1 MKKSISLAMALLMA
15 LSFASC
21 SETPHTHEFSSAWEK
36 DATHHWHAATCE
48 HTEEKGSYAEHKDVN
63 NDGVC
68 DDCQYTD
75 SAHVHTYASQW
86 SANATH
92 HWHATD
98 CGHSLVDGKAE
109 HTVDPFGNCDVC
121 GAAIAT
127 PDVSTVEKAIALGVI
142 AGDKVNSGKIEQTM
156 KSLDEYGSYQDE
168 VITQINY
175 EVAQDYAHI
184 TKTEWDDY
192 YSVYSTTQ
200 NWYTKFEANGEEKV
214 FGVKYN
220 DWSSWTIV
228 RDYEEMIVGMEEGY
242 AFEILDGYY
251 GVEKLVSGLYALGAE
266 EANNQMMEMAE
277 DGIYGFSFEYVA
289 TSIYQFNVYFTLG
302 SEYNFNKVMV
312 GVGRWF
318 APETTGEGEDV
329 VYSIPQVEVEEGVFE
344 DADADMVSLYVIE
357 QVTGES
363 ITPQNTP
370 DMLLADSFKLMNDA
384 EEVTEDTVIE
394 VVAGEE
400 KYLSIAEILPETAM
414 FKLDTIEV
422 TAVDE
427 DGNPLDES
435 ILYSDVNTY
444 SNKVTLTAK
453 DAFENAVVTVK
464 SNKVVK
470 TFKLTATLPPVESIV
485 ASNSMYGYTTIT
497 TADMYLGTTYSFYAV
512 IAPEYA
518 DSAYTV
524 SIKSKPQESTAA
536 SLVFEQSS
544 GKEVFTPDVL
554 GEYVIELVSVA
565 DNTVTAELTINVVAK
580 PDLTQKFIG
589 QYSAGWEN
597 MSYLLVTFTP
607 NTDAK
612 TGTIVAAFSGYI
624 GQSDYCELTETL
636 SYSYNDTDDTITLT
650 HVSGDE
656 NVLNSITFDANYN
669 MKVAF
674 AQNSNMGNL
683 APYTPPQ
690 PIDDIVGE
698 YTWAESYEGEER
710 PAGNIRYKLTLNSD
724 GTATL
729 EKGAWN
735 PTGGAYGWG
744 SYDVE
749 ESVSFNVTVTMNGE
763 DYVIDVTEITDDSSM
778 TGFTVDTVLD
788 YNVTEEEDYWGGMNE
803 IYTITVELN
812 GTSIAMKY

>member
-127 PDVSTVEKAIALGVI
+127 PDVSTVEKAVALGVV
-142 AGDKVNSGKIEQTM
+142 AGDKVNGGKIEQRM
-156 KSLDEYGSYQDE
+156 KALGEYGYQDE

-175 EVAQDYAHI
+175 EVAEDYAHI
-184 TKTEWDDY
+184 TKKSYDSEY
-192 YSVYSTTQ
+192 CGYIVSE

-214 FGVKYN
+214 FGVKYY
-220 DWSSWTIV
+220 DYGAWTIV
-228 RDYEEMIVGMEEGY
+228 RDYEEMVVGMEEGY
-242 AFEILDGYY
+242 TFEILEGYY
-251 GVEKLVSGLYALGAE
+251 GIENLVSGLYALGAE
-266 EANNQMMEMAE
+266 EANNQMLEMVE
-277 DGIYGFSFEYVA
+277 DGMYGFSFEYVSG
-289 TSIYQFNVYFTLG
+289 SIYQINVAFEIG
-302 SEYNFNKVMV
+302 AEYNFKNVAV
-312 GVGRWF
+312 SVERWY

-329 VYSIPQVEVEEGVFE
+329 VYSIPQVEVEENVFE
-344 DADADMVSLYVIE
+344 NADADMVSVYFIE
-357 QVTGES
+357 QVAGES
-363 ITPQNTP
+363 YAKQNTP
-370 DMLLADSFKLMNDA
+370 DELLASSFKLMNGT
-384 EEVTEDTVIE
+384 EEVTEATVIE

-400 KYLSIAEILPETAM
+400 KSLAMAEILPETAM
-414 FKLDTIEV
+414 LKLDTIEV

-427 DGNPLDES
+427 DGNPLEVS
-435 ILYSDVNTY
+435 VLSASANTY
-444 SNKVTLTAK
+444 SGEITLTAK
-453 DAFENAVVTVK
+453 GAFENAVVTVK

-470 TFKLTATLPPVESIV
+470 TFKLTATLPPVESIK

-497 TADMYLGTTYSFYAV
+497 TAEMYLGKTYSFYAV
-512 IAPEYA
+512 TAPEYA
-518 DSAYTV
+518 DSTYTA
-524 SIKSKPQESTAA
+524 SIKTKPQESTAA

-565 DNTVTAELTINVVAK
+565 DNSIKAELTINVVAK
-580 PDLTQKFIG
+580 PDLTQKFTG
-589 QYSAGWEN
+589 QYSAGREGMN
-597 MSYLLVTFTP
+597 YLLVTFTP

-612 TGTIVAAFSGYI
+612 TDTIVANYAGYV
-624 GQSDYCELTETL
+624 GRGDYCELTETL
-636 SYSYNDTDDTITLT
+636 SYSYNATDDTITLT
-650 HVSGDE
+650 HESGDE

-669 MKVAF
+669 MNVVY
-674 AQNSNMGNL
+674 AQRGQQGIL
-683 APYTPPQ
+683 AVYTPPQ
-690 PIDDIVGE
+690 PIDEIAGE
-698 YTWAESYEGEER
+698 YTWFESYEGEEEGEER
-710 PAGNIRYKLTLNSD
+710 PAGNIRYKLTLNKD

-735 PTGGAYGWG
+735 PTGGQWGWG

-763 DYVIDVTEITDDSSM
+763 DYVIVVTKITDGSSM
-778 TGFTVDTVLD
+778 TGFTVDTVLE
-788 YNVTEEEDYWGGMNE
+788 YSVTEGEYYDAY
-803 IYTITVELN
+803 IITVELS
-812 GTSIAMKY
+812 GTSIAMMR

>member
-109 HTVDPFGNCDVC
+109 HTVDPFGKCDVC
-121 GAAIAT
+121 GATIAT

-142 AGDKVNSGKIEQTM
+142 AGDKVNSGKIEQRT
-156 KSLDEYGSYQDE
+156 KALGEYGYQDE

-184 TKTEWDDY
+184 TKTEWDDNN
-192 YSVYSTTQ
+192 SVYSTTQ

-228 RDYEEMIVGMEEGY
+228 RDNEEMIVGMEEGY
-242 AFEILDGYY
+242 AFEILDRYY

-266 EANNQMMEMAE
+266 EANNQMLEMAK

-289 TSIYQFNVYFTLG
+289 TNIYQINVDFEIG
-302 SEYNFNKVMV
+302 AEYNFKNVAV
-312 GVGRWF
+312 SVERWY

-329 VYSIPQVEVEEGVFE
+329 VYSIPQVEVEKGVFE

-370 DMLLADSFKLMNDA
+370 DMLLADSFKLMNGT

-400 KYLSIAEILPETAM
+400 KSLAMAEILPETAM
-414 FKLDTIEV
+414 LKLDTIEV

-427 DGNPLDES
+427 DGNSLEVS
-435 ILYSDVNTY
+435 VLSASANTY
-444 SNKVTLTAK
+444 SGEITLTAK
-453 DAFENAVVTVK
+453 GAFENAVVTVK

-470 TFKLTATLPPVESIV
+470 TFKLTATRPPVESIV

-497 TADMYLGTTYSFYAV
+497 TAEMYLGKTYSFYAV
-512 IAPEYA
+512 TAPKYA
-518 DSAYTV
+518 DSAYTA
-524 SIKSKPQESTAA
+524 SIKSKPQESTTV

-554 GEYVIELVSVA
+554 GTYVIELVSVA
-565 DNTVTAELTINVVAK
+565 DNTFTAELTINVVSK
-580 PDLTQKFIG
+580 PDLTKKFIG
-589 QYSAGWEN
+589 QYSAGREGMN
-597 MSYLLVTFTP
+597 YLLVTFKP
-607 NTDAK
+607 NTDDNGQV
-612 TGTIVAAFSGYI
+612 TGTIVANYAGYI
-624 GQSDYCELTETL
+624 GQNPCELTETL
-636 SYSYNDTDDTITLT
+636 TYSYNATDDTITLT
-650 HVSGDE
+650 HESGAE
-656 NVLNSITFDANYN
+656 NVLNSITFDDNFN
-669 MKVAF
+669 MKAVY
-674 AQNSNMGNL
+674 AQMGQQGML
-683 APYTPPQ
+683 AVYTPPQ
-690 PIDDIVGE
+690 PIDEIAGE
-698 YTWAESYEGEER
+698 YTWFESYEGEKR

-744 SYDVE
+744 AYNVE
-749 ESVSFNVTVTMNGE
+749 ESVSFKVTVTMNGE
-763 DYVIDVTEITDDSSM
+763 DYVIDVTEITDGSM
-778 TGFTVDTVLD
+778 TDFTVDTVLA
-788 YNVTEEEDYWGGMNE
+788 YSVTEITDDRGTYDAY
-803 IYTITVELN
+803 IITVGLN
-812 GTSIAMKY
+812 GTSIAMMR

>member
-48 HTEEKGSYAEHKDVN
+48 HTEEKGSYVEHKDVN

-156 KSLDEYGSYQDE
+156 KSLSEGSYQDE

-228 RDYEEMIVGMEEGY
+228 RDYEEMVVGMEEGY

-251 GVEKLVSGLYALGAE
+251 GVENLVSGLYELGAE
-266 EANNQMMEMAE
+266 EANNEMMEMAE

-370 DMLLADSFKLMNDA
+370 DMLLADSFKLMNDT

-400 KYLSIAEILPETAM
+400 KCLSIAEILPETAM

-427 DGNPLDES
+427 DGNPLDEDS
-435 ILYSDVNTY
+435 LYVDVNTY

-497 TADMYLGTTYSFYAV
+497 TADMHLGTTYSFYAV

-524 SIKSKPQESTAA
+524 SIKSKPQESTTA

-565 DNTVTAELTINVVAK
+565 DNTVKAELTINVVAK
-580 PDLTQKFIG
+580 PDLTKKFSG
-589 QYSAGWEN
+589 QYSAGWN
-597 MSYLLVTFTP
+597 DDLIVTFMP

-624 GQSDYCELTETL
+624 GQTPCELTETL
-636 SYSYNDTDDTITLT
+636 TYSYNATDDTITLT

-656 NVLNSITFDANYN
+656 NVLNSITFDANYD
-669 MKVAF
+669 MKVFF
-674 AQNSNMGNL
+674 AQNSNMGTL
-683 APYTPPQ
+683 KPYTPPQ
-690 PIDDIVGE
+690 PIDEIAGE
-698 YTWAESYEGEER
+698 YTWFESEDYPIPE
-710 PAGNIRYKLTLNSD
+710 GNIRYRLTLNND

-729 EKGAWN
+729 VKAAWDPN
-735 PTGGAYGWG
+735 SGYYGAYK
-744 SYDVE
+744 VQ
-749 ESVSFNVTVTMNGE
+749 ESVSFKVTVTMNGE
-763 DYVIDVTEITDDSSM
+763 DYVIDVTEITDGSSM
-778 TGFTVDTVLD
+778 TGFTVDTVLE
-788 YNVTEEEDYWGGMNE
+788 YSVTEEMGYEVP
-803 IYTITVELN
+803 TITVELS
-812 GTSIAMKY
+812 GTAITMKGW

>member
-109 HTVDPFGNCDVC
+109 HTVDPFGKCDVC

-156 KSLDEYGSYQDE
+156 QSLGEYGYQDE
-168 VITQINY
+168 LITQINY

-184 TKTEWDDY
+184 TKTEWDDNN
-192 YSVYSTTQ
+192 SVYSTTQ

-266 EANNQMMEMAE
+266 EANNQMLEMAK

-289 TSIYQFNVYFTLG
+289 TSIYQFDVYFTLG

-312 GVGRWF
+312 DVERWF
-318 APETTGEGEDV
+318 APETKGEGEDV
-329 VYSIPQVEVEEGVFE
+329 VYSIPQVEVEKGVFE

-370 DMLLADSFKLMNDA
+370 DMLLADSFKLMNGE
-384 EEVTEDTVIE
+384 EEVTEDTVIK

-400 KYLSIAEILPETAM
+400 KRLSIAEILPETAM
-414 FKLDTIEV
+414 LKLDTIEV

-427 DGNPLDES
+427 DGNSLDEDS
-435 ILYSDVNTY
+435 LYVDVNTY

-485 ASNSMYGYTTIT
+485 ASNSMYGNTTIT
-497 TADMYLGTTYSFYAV
+497 TAEMYLGKTYSFYAV
-512 IAPEYA
+512 IAPKYA
-518 DSAYTV
+518 DSAYTA

-565 DNTVTAELTINVVAK
+565 DNTFTAELTINVVAK

-589 QYSAGWEN
+589 QYSAGREGMN
-597 MSYLLVTFTP
+597 YLLVTFTP
-607 NTDAK
+607 NTGAK
-612 TGTIVAAFSGYI
+612 TGTIVANYAGYV
-624 GQSDYCELTETL
+624 GQGDYCELTETL
-636 SYSYNDTDDTITLT
+636 TYLYNDTDDTITLT

-656 NVLNSITFDANYN
+656 NVLNSITFDDNFN
-669 MKVAF
+669 MKAVY
-674 AQNSNMGNL
+674 AQMGQQGML
-683 APYTPPQ
+683 AVYTPPQ
-690 PIDDIVGE
+690 PIDEIAGE
-698 YTWAESYEGEER
+698 YQYQENPDAWPI
-710 PAGNIRYKLTLNSD
+710 PADSLRYTFVINED
-724 GTATL
+724 GTAMLVKESWVTDV
-729 EKGAWN
+729 GWN
-735 PTGGAYGWG
+735 MQ
-744 SYDVE
+744 

-763 DYVIDVTEITDDSSM
+763 DYVIDVTEITDGPM
-778 TGFTVDTVLD
+778 TGFTEDTVPVFS
-788 YNVTEEEDYWGGMNE
+788 VTEEEDYWGGMNE
-803 IYTITVELN
+803 VYTITVELN
-812 GTSIAMKY
+812 GTSITMRRW